1 MMLKLSPSASL
12 GVGAVRCLLEGHSSA
27 LITRQSGVIVPV
39 PFTEIVDPTT
49 GRARVRHVDTS
60 SDSYRNALA
69 LQERI
74 TAEDLADDAMLAR
87 IAKAANLTEEE
98 ARRRY
103 SPL

>member
-1 MMLKLSPSASL
+1 M
-12 GVGAVRCLLEGHSSA
+12 RCLLDGHSSV
-27 LITRQSGVIVPV
+27 LITRQSGAIIPV
-39 PFTEIVDPTT
+39 PFADIVDPAT
-49 GRARVRHVDTS
+49 GRATVRHVDTS

-87 IAKAANLTEEE
+87 IAKAAKLTCDE
-98 ARRRY
+98 AKRRY